1 MSVVI
6 VVSAVLL
13 SVICFGTPVPI
24 RGAHLILATATIT
37 NDFLPIHDSSL
48 TFRLLV
54 TSGPSRHDQA

>member
-48 TFRLLV
+48 T
-54 TSGPSRHDQA
+54 GPSRHDQA